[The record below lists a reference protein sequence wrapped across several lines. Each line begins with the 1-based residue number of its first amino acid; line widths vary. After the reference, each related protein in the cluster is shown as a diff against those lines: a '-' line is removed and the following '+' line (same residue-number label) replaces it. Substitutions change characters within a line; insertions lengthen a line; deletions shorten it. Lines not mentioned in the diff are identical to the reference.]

1 MRRSLGKR
9 IATLVLVAFMA
20 APAFAAPPRDDSP
33 FDRFE
38 RAISRIMEKIS
49 HIFDLENAMQP
60 PK

>member
-33 FDRFE
+33 IDRFE
-38 RAISRIMEKIS
+38 RAISRIMEKIN
-49 HIFDLENAMQP
+49 HIFDLADVIVP